1 MKREI
6 FFSACGHLVIIA
18 SLLLLSSPL
27 GKSKIYPT
35 IYQVSLISL
44 PKLEVKTA
52 EAQEQAVPKVT
63 VKPEKALPKKI
74 APKKKPPEPAKEEP
88 NQTRQEN
95 PIQQIEGLGQA
106 TLEGE
111 RLESP
116 YYAGIVFAKIKSM
129 WRNPVEAASLQAT
142 ISFKIQK
149 DGGVTDAAI
158 EVSSGNNFYD
168 QAALRAVLTAGPMPP
183 LPTHYAGKDLTVHLN
198 FVGVP

>member
-18 SLLLLSSPL
+18 ALLLLSSPL

-52 EAQEQAVPKVT
+52 EAQEQTVPKVT
-63 VKPEKALPKKI
+63 VKQEKALPKKVT
-74 APKKKPPEPAKEEP
+74 AKKKPPEPAKVEP
-88 NQTRQEN
+88 NKTQEQN
-95 PIQQIEGLGQA
+95 PTQQIEGFGQA

-149 DGGVTDAAI
+149 DGEVTDAAI
-158 EVSSGNNFYD
+158 EVSSGNNLYD
-168 QAALRAVLTAGPMPP
+168 QAALRAVLTASPMPP

>member
-6 FFSACGHLVIIA
+6 LFSACGHLIIIA
-18 SLLLLSSPL
+18 ALLLLSSPL

-52 EAQEQAVPKVT
+52 QAQELPAPKVIL
-63 VKPEKALPKKI
+63 KEEKTLPKKVT
-74 APKKKPPEPAKEEP
+74 AKKKPPEPAKEEP
-88 NQTRQEN
+88 NKTQEQN
-95 PIQQIEGLGQA
+95 PTQQIEGLGQA

-129 WRNPVEAASLQAT
+129 WRNPVESASLQAT

-149 DGGVTDAAI
+149 DGEVTDAAI
-158 EVSSGNNFYD
+158 EVSSGNNLYD
-168 QAALRAVLTAGPMPP
+168 QAALRAVLTASPMPP